1 MVRGFPL
8 LNRLNGM
15 LLVPAFALLLGAAPS
30 SAQEPDMEGFV
41 ANHAIPISSID
52 LEHGSMDDLEP
63 LVELIG
69 DARVVALGEGSH
81 GAGSDFRA
89 KARLIRFLHER
100 MGFDVILW
108 EAGIYD
114 MRYLSADQ
122 ALYAH
127 WAHAEEVR
135 SLLAYLEEER
145 ATGRPME
152 MAGFDLQISS
162 PFHSTARLID
172 GLLRFFTAGDQSML
186 SPELA
191 ERLDRLRSDAEE
203 AAAFAARVRE
213 AGPASDRFAPTYR
226 ELAALAADLLHA
238 IDRSENE
245 LKHRR
250 SPRQTALV
258 RQMLKSL
265 VGLDRIHEP
274 LPGEPDRPRW
284 DFVRRW
290 NEREIVNAA
299 NIDWYVH
306 SRYPD
311 RRIIIWAHNAHIAE
325 GFLTPDFSTFSVT
338 APAELPIRP
347 SGTLI
352 RMALGSDLFSI
363 IFTAYEGSVRQVQDA
378 LALTSDTAR
387 LEPAPEESLEGR
399 LHAAGFQYAILP
411 LGAAGGSLST
421 WLNTPR
427 VGRIGTEFLAPQSL
441 PWKRVADAMFFVDQ
455 VEPSTLRSAE
465 GTR

>member
-1 MVRGFPL
+1 MVSGSAP
-8 LNRLNGM
+8 LNRLNGT
-15 LLVPAFALLLGAAPS
+15 LFASVSALLLAAASLP
-30 SAQEPDMEGFV
+30 AQEAAAADPV
-41 ANHAIPISSID
+41 ASQAIPISSID
-52 LEHGSMDDLEP
+52 LEYGSMDDLEP

-114 MRYLSADQ
+114 MRYLPAEQ

-145 ATGRPME
+145 ASGRPVD

-162 PFHSTARLID
+162 PFHGTTQLID
-172 GLLRFFTAGDQSML
+172 GLLRFFTAGDQSLL

-203 AAAFAARVRE
+203 VAAFAARVGE
-213 AGPASDRFAPTYR
+213 EGPASDRFAPIYR
-226 ELAALAADLLHA
+226 ELAALAADLLHT
-238 IDRSENE
+238 IDRSETE
-245 LKHRR
+245 LKRR
-250 SPRQTALV
+250 CSPRQTALV

-290 NEREIVNAA
+290 NEREIMNAA

-311 RRIIIWAHNAHIAE
+311 RRIIVWAHNAHVAE
-325 GFLTPDFSTFSVT
+325 GFLTPDFSTFSVA

-363 IFTAYEGSVRQVQDA
+363 IFTAYEGSVRQMQDA

-421 WLNTPR
+421 WLDTPR
-427 VGRIGTEFLAPQSL
+427 VGRIGTEFLAPQTL

-455 VEPSTLRSAE
+455 VEPSTLRSAARE
-465 GTR
+465 R